1 MQLQIERTAEQKEL
15 ARQQF
20 EQLTE
25 AASTLMDS
33 GDLDVYSQKKVS
45 LLVFSIPGTTLRQG
59 SFPAWLTEGR
69 QALTCH
75 AGRF

>member
-1 MQLQIERTAEQKEL
+1 MLLQVERTAEQKQL

-33 GDLDVYSQKKVS
+33 GELDVYSQKKVS
-45 LLVFSIPGTTLRQG
+45 LLVFSIPDTTLRQG
-59 SFPAWLTEGR
+59 NFPA
-69 QALTCH
+69 
-75 AGRF
+75 